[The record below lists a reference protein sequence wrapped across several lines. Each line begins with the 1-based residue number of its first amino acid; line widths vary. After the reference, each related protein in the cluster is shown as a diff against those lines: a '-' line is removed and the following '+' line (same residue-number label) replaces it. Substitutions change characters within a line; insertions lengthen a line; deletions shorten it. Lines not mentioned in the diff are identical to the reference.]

1 MIDVS
6 IKIEGIDKIIK
17 GMEKAPEMTVNE
29 VSKAIQG
36 SLNRVRST
44 AIREAPV
51 GKGDNA
57 GALRKSIQP
66 YKMETKLRGMV
77 EVTAPYAEAVHQG
90 SRPHEIKPKTK
101 KALAFEVGGFRGY
114 VMSSSGK
121 SYYQN
126 KRGESVV
133 VKHVHHPGYR
143 GDPFMIRAIEK
154 SMGEISKFF
163 ENAIKNIMNSII
175 K

>member
-1 MIDVS
+1 MIDISV
-6 IKIEGIDKIIK
+6 KIEGIDEIVK
-17 GMEKAPEMTVNE
+17 GLEKAPETTVNE
-29 VSKAIQG
+29 VSRAIQG
-36 SLNRVRST
+36 SLNKVRST

-77 EVTAPYAEAVHQG
+77 EVTAPYAEAVHEG
-90 SRPHEIKPKTK
+90 SRPHEIRPKTK
-101 KALAFEVGGFRGY
+101 KALAFEVGGHRGY
-114 VMSSSGK
+114 VVSSSGK
-121 SYYQN
+121 SYYKKQS
-126 KRGESVV
+126 GSSVV
-133 VKHVHHPGYR
+133 VKHVHHPGYK
-143 GDPFMIRAIEK
+143 GNPFMTRAVQK
-154 SMGEISKFF
+154 SMWEINRFF